1 MPTIKRYPNRK
12 LYDTEAKQYI
22 TLKGIADL
30 IRQGHDVR
38 VVDHASGEDLTALTL
53 AQIMFD
59 QEKKVGGFVPHP
71 VLSGLIHAG
80 GKTLSALQHS
90 LASPLGWWSQV
101 DAEIARRIGALVR
114 DGELTQEEGEQ
125 LKDKLSAAGVQPAPE
140 KVVPSE
146 QEIEQMLEKRGIP
159 THADLQLLAREVEAL
174 AARLDQIGS
183 ATLPLAP
190 PPKHAQRKRC

>member
-30 IRQGHDVR
+30 IRQGQDVR
-38 VVDHASGEDLTALTL
+38 VVDYASGEDLTTLTL

-90 LASPLGWWSQV
+90 LASPLEWLGQV
-101 DAEIARRIGALVR
+101 DAEIARRVDTLVGE
-114 DGELTQEEGEQ
+114 GELTQEEGER
-125 LKDKLSAAGVQPAPE
+125 LKRKLSSPRAQPAPE
-140 KVVPSE
+140 KPLPSE

-159 THADLQLLAREVEAL
+159 TRADLQLLDREVEAL

-183 ATLPLAP
+183 GEPPLPS
-190 PPKHAQRKRC
+190 PPKRTQRKRR